1 MKKTYLTLISII
13 LVITVS
19 VLFFVRKNNN
29 NFELVRPRK
38 GQIVEAIYG
47 LGKVKSD
54 QTFEVKVGVMTTVSE
69 VYIKEGDFVKKGTP
83 LVRFDGIGPFSAPF
97 EGTITNLYYQKG
109 EAILPQVPVLKMEK
123 LSDLFIEVSLEQ
135 DGALRV
141 KKGQKAQVI
150 FESIRNEKH
159 LGEVTALYPKNDEF
173 IARIDV
179 EGLQKNILTGMTAD
193 VAIEVGRR
201 ENALLIP
208 AASIQNGRVLVQKS
222 GKKKKVSIS
231 IGNMDGAWA
240 EVTSGNIG
248 LDDLIY
254 VKR

>member
-1 MKKTYLTLISII
+1 MKKQYFIFLLIFILTS
-13 LVITVS
+13 ITVF
-19 VLFFVRKNNN
+19 LIIRKNSNS
-29 NFELVRPRK
+29 FDLVSPRK

-54 QTFEVKVGVMTTVSE
+54 HKFEVKVGVITTLKE
-69 VYIKEGDFVKKGTP
+69 VYIREGDQVKKGSP
-83 LVRFDGIGPFSAPF
+83 LVRFEGTGLFTAPF
-97 EGTITNLYYQKG
+97 DGTITNLFYQKG
-109 EAILPQVPVLKMEK
+109 EAILPQIPVLKMEK

-141 KKGQKAQVI
+141 RKGQKAQVI

-159 LGEVTALYPKNDEF
+159 YGIVNALYPKDDEF

-179 EGLQKNILTGMTAD
+179 DNLQSNILTGMTAD

-208 AASIQNGRVLVQKS
+208 AASIQNGKVLIQQN
-222 GKKKKVSIS
+222 GQKKKVTIT
-231 IGNMDGAWA
+231 IGNMDGSWA
-240 EVTSGNIG
+240 EVTSDNLKLG
-248 LDDLIY
+248 DLIY